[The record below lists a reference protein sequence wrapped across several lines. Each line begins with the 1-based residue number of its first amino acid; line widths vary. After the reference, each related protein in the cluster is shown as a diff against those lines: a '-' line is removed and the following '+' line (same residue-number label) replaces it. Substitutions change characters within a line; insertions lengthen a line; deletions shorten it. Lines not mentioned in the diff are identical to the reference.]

1 MHKHY
6 WRDVSI
12 KFKPTENIEI
22 LAGILGNIVNIFQ

>member
-12 KFKPTENIEI
+12 KFKSTENIEI